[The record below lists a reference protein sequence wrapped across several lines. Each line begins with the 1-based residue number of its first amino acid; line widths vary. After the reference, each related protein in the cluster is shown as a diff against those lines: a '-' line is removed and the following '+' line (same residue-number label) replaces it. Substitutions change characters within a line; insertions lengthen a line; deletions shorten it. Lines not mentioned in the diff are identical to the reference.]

1 MTIRIGIL
9 TAALL
14 CLFCSPVHAQRGQS
28 LKVGDAAPG
37 LSIAEWVKHAKGHPE
52 GDVSFE
58 EGTTYVVEFWAT
70 WCTPCRKSIPH
81 LTEIQNKYEPDE
93 LRIIGVT
100 TEESDVVKRFV
111 KKQGRRMNYS
121 VAIDK
126 RNGTS
131 RAWMRAASLS
141 GIPAAFIVGP
151 EGKVQWYG
159 HPVGSGLEEFEE
171 ILEKVM
177 GGRYNR
183 KLRLQAQS
191 VIDAIENAH
200 ELKNWSQ
207 YELLTQKL
215 IERDPRIFYRYILD
229 RFEIFLLKQEDAPKA
244 YAYAQE
250 VIKTYPDDPELL
262 GWLAEKIAAAPNIP
276 DAKRDLDIALEAV
289 KIARTNSDPDDPRFL
304 AFEASVRFRRGE
316 VTEAVDLQERAF
328 FMASPRRKA
337 RYEPMLREYR
347 SKSDELAAANG
358 G

>member
-1 MTIRIGIL
+1 MTIRIGLL

-14 CLFCSPVHAQRGQS
+14 CLFCAPAHAQRGQS

-52 GDVSFE
+52 GDINFE
-58 EGTTYVVEFWAT
+58 KGTTYVVEFWAT
-70 WCTPCRKSIPH
+70 WCPPCRKSIPH
-81 LTEIQNKYEPDE
+81 LTDIQNKYDADE

-100 TEESDVVKRFV
+100 TEEPDVVKGFV

-131 RAWMRAASLS
+131 RAWSRAAGQS
-141 GIPAAFIVGP
+141 GIPHAFIVDN
-151 EGKVQWYG
+151 EGKIQFIG
-159 HPVGSGLEEFEE
+159 HPLSEDFEDTLTE
-171 ILEKVM
+171 VM
-177 GGRYNR
+177 KGRYNR
-183 KLRLQAQS
+183 KLMLQAQS
-191 VIDAIENAH
+191 VIDAIEDARD
-200 ELKNWSQ
+200 LKNWSQ
-207 YELLTQKL
+207 YELMTQKL
-215 IERDPRIFYRYILD
+215 IERDPRIFYTYILD
-229 RFEIFLLKQEDAPKA
+229 RFEVFLLKQEDAPKA
-244 YAYAQE
+244 YAYAEE
-250 VIKTYPDDPELL
+250 VIETYPDDPELL

-276 DAKRDLDIALEAV
+276 DAKRDLDIALMAA
-289 KIARTNSDPDDPRFL
+289 KTARTNSDPDDPRFL

-328 FMASPRRKA
+328 FMASPRKKA
-337 RYEPMLREYR
+337 DYEPMLREYR

>member
-14 CLFCSPVHAQRGQS
+14 CLFCSPAHAQRGQS

-81 LTEIQNKYEPDE
+81 LTEIQNKWEPDE

-131 RAWMRAASLS
+131 RAWSRAAGMN
-141 GIPAAFIVGP
+141 GIPHAFIVGP
-151 EGKVQWYG
+151 EGKVQFIG
-159 HPVGSGLEEFEE
+159 HPLDPEFEE
-171 ILEKVM
+171 ILEEVM

-183 KLRLQAQS
+183 KLMMQAQS
-191 VIDAIENAH
+191 HIDGIEDAR

-207 YELLTQKL
+207 YELLTQNL
-215 IERDPRIFYRYILD
+215 IERDPRVFYNYILD
-229 RFEIFLLKQEDAPKA
+229 RFEVFLLKQEDAPKA

-250 VIKTYPDDPELL
+250 VIETYPDDPELL

-276 DAKRDLDIALEAV
+276 DAKRDLDIALEAA

-337 RYEPMLREYR
+337 RFEPMLREYR